1 MTAKAG
7 RPDVYRAA
15 NDILSHAVDGRI
27 VLALHPPGYAQPSEP
42 DRAGEASSGEEE
54 DGEEEG
60 VGEAGMGEDD
70 GTPGEEEEEEGEEE
84 GDEEEEERASDG
96 SHGDVEDGAKPSR
109 QLHQKHDARDDAFVD
124 TAAPRRARN
133 PFDALLDE

>member
-1 MTAKAG
+1 
-7 RPDVYRAA
+7 
-15 NDILSHAVDGRI
+15 

-42 DRAGEASSGEEE
+42 DGAGEASSGEEG

-60 VGEAGMGEDD
+60 VGEAGMGEDE
-70 GTPGEEEEEEGEEE
+70 GTPGEEEEEDEGEEE
-84 GDEEEEERASDG
+84 GASDG

-109 QLHQKHDARDDAFVD
+109 QSHRKHDARDDAFVD